1 MFFDVT
7 NWYWIVG
14 DDESQVW
21 TSRRAKFVSLTDEEY
36 VAWLDAGG
44 EPTKIDTID
53 SLGETLFGQYP
64 ADAPQTAAVVRTK
77 RDKALAACD
86 WIAIRQA
93 DASTLSETQW
103 ATWKIYR
110 QALRDMLAQTGFPA
124 SVEWLIAPTP

>member
-64 ADAPQTAAVVRTK
+64 ADAPQTPMWSASRWYCF
-77 RDKALAACD
+77 AC
-86 WIAIRQA
+86 AR
-93 DASTLSETQW
+93 
-103 ATWKIYR
+103 R
-110 QALRDMLAQTGFPA
+110 
-124 SVEWLIAPTP
+124 